1 MGNQCQNGTYG
12 NKYNNYNR
20 YQNERLASR
29 YDDGDDTE
37 DCFSGSSRSSV
48 ADLMQQGLRRTLTS
62 ISVLGQK
69 TPNVT
74 EHYTLGRK
82 LGDGKYGTT
91 YLCTEISTGCQ
102 YACKSILKKKF
113 VSMQD
118 IEDVR
123 REIQI
128 MRYLSGQ
135 KNIVTIKDAYEDAEA
150 VHIVM
155 ELCEGGELYHRITKG
170 NYSEQKAAELM
181 RIIVGIIENCHS
193 LGVMHRDLK
202 PENFLLQDKDDDL
215 SIKVIDFGLSVFFKP
230 GEVFTEVVGS
240 PYYIAPEV
248 LQNHYGPEADIWTAG
263 VILYVLLSG
272 VPPFWAD
279 TRRGVYDKIQDGHFD
294 LESEQWQRISDRAKD
309 LIRKMLCPY
318 PSERLK
324 AHEVLQHPWICDNG
338 VATDQTRDPTVSRL
352 NKLFATNKLK
362 KLARQVIAE
371 HLSEQETARL
381 REMFKAMDTE
391 NRGVITLGEL
401 KEGLRRCCSVFNRTE
416 INGLMDAPD
425 SDNTTSI
432 HWEEFIAATV
442 PLGKIEHKEHSM
454 PAFTYFDKDGSG
466 YITVDKLQKPQV
478 EQNMED
484 AFLEEI
490 ILEVNQNNDGQTNY
504 SEFVTMMQSNNSG
517 LGWQTMESSLNV
529 PLREAPEVY

>member
-12 NKYNNYNR
+12 NKYNNYNG
-20 YQNERLASR
+20 YQNECLASR
-29 YDDGDDTE
+29 YGDGDDTE

-91 YLCTEISTGCQ
+91 HLCTEISTGCQ

-113 VSMQD
+113 INMQD

-128 MRYLSGQ
+128 MHYLSGQ
-135 KNIVTIKDAYEDAEA
+135 KNIVTIKDAYEGAEA

-155 ELCEGGELYHRITKG
+155 ELCEGGELYHRIIKG

-181 RIIVGIIENCHS
+181 KIIVGIIENCHS

-272 VPPFWAD
+272 VPPFWA
-279 TRRGVYDKIQDGHFD
+279 GQLSGHM
-294 LESEQWQRISDRAKD
+294 I
-309 LIRKMLCPY
+309 
-318 PSERLK
+318 
-324 AHEVLQHPWICDNG
+324 
-338 VATDQTRDPTVSRL
+338 
-352 NKLFATNKLK
+352 
-362 KLARQVIAE
+362 
-371 HLSEQETARL
+371 
-381 REMFKAMDTE
+381 
-391 NRGVITLGEL
+391 
-401 KEGLRRCCSVFNRTE
+401 
-416 INGLMDAPD
+416 
-425 SDNTTSI
+425 
-432 HWEEFIAATV
+432 
-442 PLGKIEHKEHSM
+442 
-454 PAFTYFDKDGSG
+454 
-466 YITVDKLQKPQV
+466 
-478 EQNMED
+478 
-484 AFLEEI
+484 
-490 ILEVNQNNDGQTNY
+490 
-504 SEFVTMMQSNNSG
+504 
-517 LGWQTMESSLNV
+517 
-529 PLREAPEVY
+529 